1 MFIIIFMVCQSDL
14 LAIKPGNYQFISFD
28 VLPYL
33 PIKIDAREIC
43 QVWLERTGSSKTW
56 YLTYLPKHVVQ
67 GISQSAMFRS
77 IWLWRRY
84 DPKVALRF
92 LRTGCSRGAGAA
104 LLLGRDQTPW
114 GFEPERNSE
123 PRSWNEPQWL
133 LCQWMFFFF
142 FRGHGCDIF
151 SILYDIIFQ

>member
-14 LAIKPGNYQFISFD
+14 LAIKPGNYKFIQFD

-33 PIKIDAREIC
+33 PIKIDA
-43 QVWLERTGSSKTW
+43 
-56 YLTYLPKHVVQ
+56 HVVQ

-84 DPKVALRF
+84 NPKVALRF

-133 LCQWMFFFF
+133 LCQWMFVFFF
-142 FRGHGCDIF
+142 SSGVMVVIF
-151 SILYDIIFQ
+151 LVFCMILYFNKLYFIILYSILIFYIIFH